1 MNTVRNERANLFTF
15 DMIYRYLYF
24 LLLLTATC
32 RPGMSQAIL
41 RTNLL
46 APIVGGASLA
56 VEVAAPAKKSVVFD
70 VSFGK
75 TSLLLP
81 YDQYTFQSV
90 QSQFRFYR
98 QSTGTMCGSYL
109 GPYAKYMHREM
120 YREAVRGS
128 WLFPGKTYRYADG
141 HSVGVGLGIGR
152 QGVLA
157 KRLVMDLSIG
167 LGYLFYVSRQAEG
180 DVGDQIGHL
189 DANVGISLGYFT
201 GRVVPTKNR

>member
-1 MNTVRNERANLFTF
+1 
-15 DMIYRYLYF
+15 MINRYLCF
-24 LLLLTATC
+24 LLVLTAIC
-32 RPGMSQAIL
+32 RTGMSQTIL
-41 RTNLL
+41 KTNVL

-56 VEVAAPAKKSVVFD
+56 VEVAAPAHKSVVFD

-75 TSLLLP
+75 TPLLLP

-90 QSQFRFYR
+90 QTQFRLYR
-98 QSTGTMCGSYL
+98 QSTGPMCGSYL
-109 GPYAKYMHREM
+109 SPYAKYMHREM

-141 HSVGVGLGIGR
+141 HSVGVGFGIGR

-157 KRLVMDLSIG
+157 KRLLMDLSVG

-180 DVGDQIGHL
+180 DVSDQIGHL